1 MGERCYFLLYKLKD
15 SPFMWISNVMD
26 TPNEFYDNYKDI
38 KSSYEKYYIIE
49 KKVKDLESALNFR
62 RFTIF
67 NKDKDSKILYETILK

>member
-1 MGERCYFLLYKLKD
+1 MEERCYFLLYKLKD

-26 TPNEFYDNYKDI
+26 SPNVFYNDYKDI

>member
-1 MGERCYFLLYKLKD
+1 MEERCYFLLYKLKD

-26 TPNEFYDNYKDI
+26 TPNVFYNDYKDI